1 MFNVLIDINN
11 RYFSKFFFTDDDSD
25 TETSNE
31 LPKFTDG
38 IKARNRNQNYLVP
51 SPVLRI
57 LDHAAFPTGKR
68 N

>member
-1 MFNVLIDINN
+1 MIWNK
-11 RYFSKFFFTDDDSD
+11 YFSKSVVTDDDSD
-25 TETSNE
+25 TETKND

-57 LDHAAFPTGKR
+57 LDHTAFSTGKG

>member
-1 MFNVLIDINN
+1 M
-11 RYFSKFFFTDDDSD
+11 YSSKFLFTDDDSD
-25 TETSNE
+25 IETSND

-57 LDHAAFPTGKR
+57 LDHTAFSTGWG